1 MMSLLLSSLSSYY
14 EVVPLARTHSSQ
26 RLLPHACLTKV
37 RTYTISAIFCEQQQ
51 YNLHSRQ
58 GTCEQR
64 RPFEESADRFCDQR
78 GRKYAEPDV

>member
-37 RTYTISAIFCEQQQ
+37 RTYTISAIFCEQQ
-51 YNLHSRQ
+51 
-58 GTCEQR
+58 
-64 RPFEESADRFCDQR
+64 
-78 GRKYAEPDV
+78 